1 MIGHGALREM
11 FPHAQRDLD
20 VFAVALRL
28 DTADIHDGRGV
39 VLSENQPLQSELL
52 QTQLAISAFL
62 RGLSLLASTL
72 RSFGAAR
79 WLQPCRGHAL
89 RRSYFPSGL
98 PATVHRASDIGR
110 SASPAPGTSSRSA
123 FGLRNAG

>member
-39 VLSENQPLQSELL
+39 VCQKINPCKVNCCKLN
-52 QTQLAISAFL
+52 
-62 RGLSLLASTL
+62 L
-72 RSFGAAR
+72 RSAHSCEGSR
-79 WLQPCRGHAL
+79 CSHQP
-89 RRSYFPSGL
+89 
-98 PATVHRASDIGR
+98 
-110 SASPAPGTSSRSA
+110 
-123 FGLRNAG
+123 